1 MWATEG
7 TWGVLAAFGAALTPV
22 LFAHGG
28 WQHANHVTGEIMNP
42 NRNLPLSLLIGVG
55 ILLAGVPVYYAFRWA
70 RRREATAS

>member
-1 MWATEG
+1 MRATEG

-28 WQHANHVTGEIMNP
+28 WQHASHVAGEITNP

-55 ILLAGVPVYYAFRWA
+55 ILLAGVPVYYASLGA
-70 RRREATAS
+70 PA